1 MSVNENNLSCEKKK
15 SAASFLRLQHHL
27 VVVYTKTAAESSR
40 RRGTVNS
47 KNGIIYENW
56 FCTYCKTVMYVEIKY
71 IYTYKNIFFYQFI
84 FFFTFSSR
92 RQETSDTINWTQNL
106 QLTGLIP
113 HQPTTG
119 HCYWTR
125 RCPGSAKRGCGH
137 WIGRVV
143 QSGRGQGMSHFTD
156 NVLNLAWRE
165 HSSVLKLVKWC
176 QHVSGRRNT
185 EVTQLCPPS
194 VWPMTGLVKPPDAPQ

>member
-1 MSVNENNLSCEKKK
+1 MKIIWAVKTKNTPLVFCVYSTILWW
-15 SAASFLRLQHHL
+15 FILRLRQNQ
-27 VVVYTKTAAESSR
+27 VVVVGQLTIKMASS
-40 RRGTVNS
+40 
-47 KNGIIYENW
+47 ENW
-56 FCTYCKTVMYVEIKY
+56 FCTYCKTVKYVEIKY

>member
-1 MSVNENNLSCEKKK
+1 MKIIWAVKKK
-15 SAASFLRLQHHL
+15 NPPLVFCVYSTILWWFILRLRQNQ
-27 VVVYTKTAAESSR
+27 VVVVGQLTIKMASS
-40 RRGTVNS
+40 
-47 KNGIIYENW
+47 ENW
-56 FCTYCKTVMYVEIKY
+56 FCTYCKTVKYVEIKY

>member
-1 MSVNENNLSCEKKK
+1 M
-15 SAASFLRLQHHL
+15 RLQHHL

-106 QLTGLIP
+106 QLTGLQSY
-113 HQPTTG
+113 HTNQPQAT
-119 HCYWTR
+119 
-125 RCPGSAKRGCGH
+125 
-137 WIGRVV
+137 V
-143 QSGRGQGMSHFTD
+143 
-156 NVLNLAWRE
+156 
-165 HSSVLKLVKWC
+165 
-176 QHVSGRRNT
+176 
-185 EVTQLCPPS
+185 
-194 VWPMTGLVKPPDAPQ
+194 TGLDDVQAPLREDVVTELAESFRVDGAKGWATSLTMCWIWLGGNTALFSN